1 MKKENKKCSLILLTG
16 FPNAGKSTLLNSLI
30 KKKVSIV
37 SPKVQTTKDEI
48 SGILNQKET
57 QLIFTDTPGLINQKK
72 FNQKKMSRT
81 ILNQELRIDIN
92 LFIYD
97 IQRNINRRDLS
108 LIIDL
113 SKRFNKNYL
122 ILNKIDLV
130 GKKRFLEISKKLNSE
145 VNFKETFMISAKKK
159 KGIKL
164 LINKLIFKAP
174 RRQWIFQNKVDT
186 DKTIDF
192 QISEITREKIF
203 HLSNKEIPYSV
214 EISTKINNEEKIIKI
229 FQDILVKKDSQKSIL
244 IGKNGE
250 KIKMIGSR
258 ARVDIEKILKKKVFL
273 SLMVKKRN
281 SR

>member
-159 KGIKL
+159 KEL
-164 LINKLIFKAP
+164 NF
-174 RRQWIFQNKVDT
+174 
-186 DKTIDF
+186 
-192 QISEITREKIF
+192 
-203 HLSNKEIPYSV
+203 
-214 EISTKINNEEKIIKI
+214 
-229 FQDILVKKDSQKSIL
+229 
-244 IGKNGE
+244 
-250 KIKMIGSR
+250 
-258 ARVDIEKILKKKVFL
+258 
-273 SLMVKKRN
+273 
-281 SR
+281 